1 MYRELWLL
9 VTRMNLK
16 IAGLLIH
23 STLIQSGHMCTEHVQ
38 TQVCGKTQTM
48 CSIISGKSKKKRL
61 TPVQFIPIEICQT
74 VFAKTLFYE
83 YFGMSG
89 LKSDKMT
96 LAINFTLSSEPA
108 RR

>member
-9 VTRMNLK
+9 VTQMNLK
-16 IAGLLIH
+16 MAVLLIH

-48 CSIISGKSKKKRL
+48 CSIISGKSKKRL
-61 TPVQFIPIEICQT
+61 APVQFIPIEICQT
-74 VFAKTLFYE
+74 IFAKTLFYE
-83 YFGMSG
+83 YIGMSG
-89 LKSDKMT
+89 IKSDKMT